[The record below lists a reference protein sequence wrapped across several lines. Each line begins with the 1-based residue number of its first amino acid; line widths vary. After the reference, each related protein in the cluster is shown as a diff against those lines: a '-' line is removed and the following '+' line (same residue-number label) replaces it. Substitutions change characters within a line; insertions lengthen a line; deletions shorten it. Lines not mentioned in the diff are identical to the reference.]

1 MDKVTA
7 AVLFL
12 SLCLV
17 TAVAHAGE
25 QAAKPL
31 SCHRIIC
38 VWSVEAGNEQ
48 EMSLAVEQAAALG
61 FNAVCWDRPE
71 LPALCRA
78 RGLRSFALLCP
89 LARRAGARLQVLT
102 DGEDS
107 LPGFDPPHI
116 SPDQFYQFGGEPVA
130 GNTEILDQNFTCP
143 NDSGVVN
150 YTLAEVER
158 LRRAGY
164 DGVLF
169 DFVGYRNYR
178 SCECPVCRE
187 RLAAW
192 RAAHTELNEQEAAG
206 RFYAEQLIALYDT
219 LYDKTRALAPGLI
232 VGNHIHPV
240 YLPDLFYGLRV
251 KVDLAGITTAWF
263 FQPHWPLEKVKEYTR
278 KVVEGPYRFGFTQ
291 GMPMLGFYTDGV
303 YARDHKSAARLREE
317 LRIIKQA
324 GARHIV
330 VCELGNLLR
339 DSAAGQ
345 VVREEL
351 AGER

>member
-1 MDKVTA
+1 MDRSTVSMLVLLFFLYTTA
-7 AVLFL
+7 A
-12 SLCLV
+12 C
-17 TAVAHAGE
+17 AQE
-25 QAAKPL
+25 QSSRPL
-31 SCHRIIC
+31 SGHRIIC
-38 VWSVEAGNEQ
+38 VWSVEARTDQ
-48 EMSLAVEQAAALG
+48 EMAHAVEQAAALG
-61 FNAVCWDRPE
+61 FNAISWDRPE

-78 RGLRSFALLCP
+78 RGLKSFALLCP
-89 LARRAGARLQVLT
+89 LARRPGCRLQVLAA
-102 DGEDS
+102 GEDS

-116 SPDQFYQFGGEPVA
+116 PPEQFYQFGGEPVA
-130 GNTEILDQNFTCP
+130 GHSEILDQNFTCP
-143 NDSGVVN
+143 NDTGVVN

-164 DGVLF
+164 DGILF
-169 DFVGYRNYR
+169 DFVGYRNYH

-187 RLAAW
+187 HLAAW
-192 RAAHTELNEQEAAG
+192 RASHPELNAREAGG
-206 RFYAEQLIALYDT
+206 RFYAEQLITLYDT
-219 LYDKTRALAPGLI
+219 LYDRTKALVPGLI
-232 VGNHIHPV
+232 LGNHIHPV

-263 FQPHWPLEKVKEYTR
+263 FQPHWPLEKVKEYNR

-303 YARDHKSAARLREE
+303 YARDRKSAARLREE

-324 GARHIV
+324 GAQHIV
-330 VCELGNLLR
+330 MCELGHLLR

-345 VVREEL
+345 VVKEEL